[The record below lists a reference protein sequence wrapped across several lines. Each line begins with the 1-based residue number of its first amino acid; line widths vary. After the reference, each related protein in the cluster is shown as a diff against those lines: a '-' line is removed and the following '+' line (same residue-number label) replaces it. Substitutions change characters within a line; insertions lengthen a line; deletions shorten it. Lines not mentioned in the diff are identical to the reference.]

1 MLDIAKVSIDEVS
14 RDERLLLGH
23 TVALS
28 KEQYEKVQAILR
40 EAINK
45 IETVDSK
52 LQIESEVYQ
61 IEVAAFPLT
70 KKLSSGG
77 RKVGG

>member
-1 MLDIAKVSIDEVS
+1 MFQKISIDVVS

-23 TVALS
+23 TAALS
-28 KEQYEKVQAILR
+28 KDQYEKIQEILK

-45 IETVDSK
+45 IENVDETT
-52 LQIESEVYQ
+52 QTETEVYQ

-70 KKLSSGG
+70 KKSSAGSG
-77 RKVGG
+77 NVG